1 MFNTT
6 VSTKAFS
13 LPCLDADA
21 AIQSSGLSS
30 PSSISSI
37 HTSRNTRAMGQSFT
51 LLLIF
56 LGVQVVAGAF
66 KICAFNIRSFG
77 RAKAANR
84 RVMGALVQILSR
96 CDISAIQE
104 VRDSRG
110 AAIQTLL
117 RELNRYDPSHHYSR
131 LESKRLGR
139 GSYKEQN
146 VFVYRMDVVSVTD
159 WCQFGDEDDRDY
171 KAFARGPFAARFHS
185 PCTAIL
191 DFVLLLHHTSPREAA
206 HELDLLFG
214 VCTELMQRWKTENVM
229 LLGDLNAAGAYIPA
243 SAWAGIRLRNHL
255 AFHWLIGDGE
265 DTTVS
270 HRTCCAYDRIIVH
283 GEELLGAIVP
293 RSAKPFNFTQALGLS
308 EEEALAISD
317 HYPVEVNL
325 RLAPKAQREL

>member
-1 MFNTT
+1 
-6 VSTKAFS
+6 
-13 LPCLDADA
+13 
-21 AIQSSGLSS
+21 
-30 PSSISSI
+30 
-37 HTSRNTRAMGQSFT
+37 
-51 LLLIF
+51 
-56 LGVQVVAGAF
+56 
-66 KICAFNIRSFG
+66 
-77 RAKAANR
+77 
-84 RVMGALVQILSR
+84 MGALVQILSR

-104 VRDSRG
+104 VRDSKG

-117 RELNRYDPSHHYSR
+117 RELNSDDTRGNPPPTSLRHWLLLYSRYDPSHHYSR

-159 WCQFGDEDDRDY
+159 WCQFGDEDARDY
-171 KAFARGPFAARFHS
+171 KAFARGPFAARFHC
-185 PCTAIL
+185 PYTAIL

-255 AFHWLIGDGE
+255 AFHWLIGDRE

-308 EEEALAISD
+308 EEEALAVSD

-325 RLAPKAQREL
+325 RPAPKAQREL

>member
-1 MFNTT
+1 
-6 VSTKAFS
+6 
-13 LPCLDADA
+13 
-21 AIQSSGLSS
+21 
-30 PSSISSI
+30 
-37 HTSRNTRAMGQSFT
+37 MGQRFT

-56 LGVQVVAGAF
+56 LGVQVGAGAF

-117 RELNRYDPSHHYSR
+117 RELNR
-131 LESKRLGR
+131 
-139 GSYKEQN
+139 
-146 VFVYRMDVVSVTD
+146 MDVVSVTD
-159 WCQFGDEDDRDY
+159 WCQFGDEDARNY

-185 PCTAIL
+185 PYTAIL

-206 HELDLLFG
+206 QELELLFG